1 MYSCKPSVPGS
12 PWIFSQSGGTAG
24 TTSIINFFDPDLG
37 TTNQAL
43 RVGLDLEG
51 SDVRG
56 LAIPATRAIL
66 SMALGRENVVHL
78 ALIAPAAAARVNQAL
93 GRWRGFIG
101 LDG

>member
-1 MYSCKPSVPGS
+1 
-12 PWIFSQSGGTAG
+12 
-24 TTSIINFFDPDLG
+24 
-37 TTNQAL
+37 
-43 RVGLDLEG
+43 
-51 SDVRG
+51 
-56 LAIPATRAIL
+56 L